1 MFNIKE
7 EDIELFNTSNREDG
21 SVAVRL
27 RLKKRNNDLFCP
39 VCGNKLVGSIAN
51 LKVTKNAAYNFT
63 NNGGFIKH

>member
-1 MFNIKE
+1 MKNLLIDMFNIKE

-39 VCGNKLVGSIAN
+39 VCGNKLVGN
-51 LKVTKNAAYNFT
+51 GTKLKPVVSAR
-63 NNGGFIKH
+63 